1 MRNRFTTRNQWFTET
16 IETIRTSGLTLII
29 STMRLFKTFTPE
41 LHLTKLQQVEY
52 QHNGNRLF
60 PNYFECTR
68 QKVSFI
74 FLKNNILPLSGIRV
88 EKDFKFDRVFGRI

>member
-1 MRNRFTTRNQWFTET
+1 MRNRVTTRYQWFVET
-16 IETIRTSGLTLII
+16 IEMIHTSGLTFII
-29 STMRLFKTFTPE
+29 STIRLFKTYTAE

-74 FLKNNILPLSGIRV
+74 FLKDNILPLSGIR
-88 EKDFKFDRVFGRI
+88 I

>member
-1 MRNRFTTRNQWFTET
+1 MTSLFGSPASGE
-16 IETIRTSGLTLII
+16 IEGKNNEVIREICYTH

-60 PNYFECTR
+60 PNYCTR

-74 FLKNNILPLSGIRV
+74 FLKDNILPLSGIRV
-88 EKDFKFDRVFGRI
+88 EKDFKFDRVFGWI